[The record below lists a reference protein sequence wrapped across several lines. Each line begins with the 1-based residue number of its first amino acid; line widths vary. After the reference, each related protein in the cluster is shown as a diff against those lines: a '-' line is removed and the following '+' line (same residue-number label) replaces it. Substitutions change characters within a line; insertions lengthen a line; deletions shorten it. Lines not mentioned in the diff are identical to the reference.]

1 MPFREKENIIKLL
14 LFAVAFLLEGAGI
27 YILSHFI
34 RMNLIFALLFILSFQ
49 IPLMVRTFFTD
60 IRRRAV
66 CRLFSII
73 LFTAGMITFLACYGR
88 NNFMD
93 SIAVVDHDTAG
104 KEKYQ
109 PFYDVSAIAKLEE
122 PSELQ
127 LRTED
132 GLPVINGSSTLFPM
146 YASIVNMIYPDDIEE
161 LNEEGSP
168 FRYGDTEAAFDE
180 LLSGKTDLVF
190 SEYPESAVLSGAER
204 QGIEL
209 SITPIGYEA
218 FVFYV
223 NSANEIES
231 LSVQELQDIYSGRVR
246 NWMELG
252 GDDEAIVAFQQASG
266 SRAQERIIQFMNG
279 KLLMEA
285 DQELQIIPEEG
296 ITGKNSEYLNLKG
309 AIGFSYLQYATNI
322 NIDKGMKLL
331 QISGVEPTPEQ
342 IASETYALSD
352 PIYCISVKGRQEGNI
367 RKILTWMNSAQG
379 KRLMQKAGYV
389 PAGDVQ

>member
-1 MPFREKENIIKLL
+1 MPIQEKEKKIIFKLL
-14 LFAVAFLLEGAGI
+14 LFAVAFLAEGAGV
-27 YILSHFI
+27 YILSYFI

-49 IPLMVRTFFTD
+49 IPLMARTFFTD
-60 IRRRAV
+60 IRKRAV

-73 LFTAGMITFLACYGR
+73 LFTTGIIIFLACYGR

-93 SIAVVDHDTAG
+93 SMAVVDPDTAG

-109 PFYDVSAIAKLEE
+109 PFYDVSVIAKLEE

-132 GLPVINGSSTLFPM
+132 GLPVINGSSTLFPL
-146 YASIVNMIYPDDIEE
+146 YASIVNMIYPEDIGE

-168 FRYGDTEAAFDE
+168 FRYGDTASAFDE

-190 SEYPESAVLSGAER
+190 SEYPENGVLSRAEK

-223 NSANEIES
+223 NSVNEIES
-231 LSVQELQDIYSGRVR
+231 LSVEELQDIYSGHIL

-252 GDDEAIVAFQQASG
+252 GYDEEIVAFQQASG

-279 KLLMEA
+279 TSLMEA
-285 DQELQIIPEEG
+285 GQELTIIPEEG

-309 AIGFSYLQYATNI
+309 AIGFTYLQYASNI

-331 QISGVEPTPEQ
+331 QISGVEPDPEQ

-352 PIYCISVKGRQEGNI
+352 PIYYISVKGRQEANI
-367 RKILTWMNSAQG
+367 EKILTWMNSSQG
-379 KRLMQKAGYV
+379 KRLMEKAGYV
-389 PAGDVQ
+389 PD

>member
-1 MPFREKENIIKLL
+1 MPIQEKEKKIVFKLL
-14 LFAVAFLLEGAGI
+14 LFAVAFLAEGAGI
-27 YILSHFI
+27 HILSYFV

-49 IPLMVRTFFTD
+49 IPLMARTFFTD
-60 IRRRAV
+60 IRKRAV

-73 LFTAGMITFLACYGR
+73 LFTSGMIIFLACYGR

-93 SIAVVDHDTAG
+93 SMAVVDPDTAG

-109 PFYDVSAIAKLEE
+109 PFYDVSVIAKLEE

-127 LRTED
+127 LRAED
-132 GLPVINGSSTLFPM
+132 GLPVINGSSTLFPL
-146 YASIVNMIYPDDIEE
+146 YASIVNMIYPEDIGE

-168 FRYGDTEAAFDE
+168 FRYGDTASAFDE

-190 SEYPESAVLSGAER
+190 SEYPENGVLSRAEK

-209 SITPIGYEA
+209 SLTPIGYEA

-223 NSANEIES
+223 NSVNEIES
-231 LSVQELQDIYSGRVR
+231 LSVEELQDIYSGHIL

-252 GDDEAIVAFQQASG
+252 GDDEEIVAFQQASG

-279 KLLMEA
+279 TSLMEA
-285 DQELQIIPEEG
+285 GQELTIIPEEG

-309 AIGFSYLQYATNI
+309 AIGFTYLQYASNI

-331 QISGVEPTPEQ
+331 QISGVEPDPEQ

-352 PIYCISVKGRQEGNI
+352 PIYCISVKGRQEANI
-367 RKILTWMNSAQG
+367 EKILTWMNSSQG
-379 KRLMQKAGYV
+379 KRLMEKAGYV
-389 PAGDVQ
+389 PD